1 MGKKLLQMHQQI
13 YDNEKGLS
21 EDLPIYRATG
31 DVPHISYS
39 KGAVAMV
46 KLSDLIGEERV
57 NTALKNFLKNNQ
69 YPKKPGSLDLLNEFY
84 KVSPDLN
91 IRKQIDRLFRTTEH

>member
-1 MGKKLLQMHQQI
+1 MMERIQVHQQI

-21 EDLPIYRATG
+21 ENIPIYKATG

-46 KLSDLIGEERV
+46 KLSDLIGEGKV
-57 NTALKNFLKNNQ
+57 NAALKNFLRNQ
-69 YPKKPGSLDLLNEFY
+69 AYPKNQAHRIF
-84 KVSPDLN
+84 
-91 IRKQIDRLFRTTEH
+91 